1 MVSLA
6 AWLRSHFNCQVW
18 FALRWSHSVLHFSHN
33 ESSSFLP
40 TPLLFR
46 LSSSIEFD
54 ATAVR
59 YVEDNYGS
67 D

>member
-6 AWLRSHFNCQVW
+6 LNRQVW
-18 FALRWSHSVLHFSHN
+18 FALRWSHSVLHFSHDK
-33 ESSSFLP
+33 SPPFLP
-40 TPLLFR
+40 TLLLFR

-54 ATAVR
+54 AATVC
-59 YVEDNYGS
+59 YVEDDYGG